1 MRPGALAGRG
11 HDEQGDGDAQNGV
24 EGEGRRGPGGNRHR
38 HPDGERLGGAGR
50 HDEESADRHGDEDR
64 VARIPAAAD
73 QVAQN
78 EATCHDGGG
87 HHGGRDLDDKR
98 EEHPGQHG
106 GRDGLGDRGEQ
117 LAQPAG
123 RAQDRRHHAADDV
136 GPDDIRERVQPVG

>member
-1 MRPGALAGRG
+1 M
-11 HDEQGDGDAQNGV
+11 GV
-24 EGEGRRGPGGNRHR
+24 
-38 HPDGERLGGAGR
+38 A
-50 HDEESADRHGDEDR
+50 
-64 VARIPAAAD
+64 
-73 QVAQN
+73 
-78 EATCHDGGG
+78 

-136 GPDDIRERVQPVG
+136 GPDDIRERVQPQLGDQQGGAGNGPGHHDRLAGDPGEDQAHHTGADGDRPHP